1 MVRKIKVNVKIS
13 TIGSFFIIVAI
24 VIFTNYHIY
33 NYMHDKIE
41 KKRVEQF
48 LEANMNNQGIIDEE
62 EFVELEEE
70 IKPNQDENKNT
81 DSYDYIG
88 ILEIPKIDFQKG
100 FFDVDDK
107 RNNVNQNIQVIKN
120 STMPDIDKS
129 LLVIAGHSGNGINNY
144 FHYLYKLDY
153 NDEVYIYYKN
163 IKYVYHVVNIYE
175 KNKDGSI
182 DILSSNDSQLVLT
195 TCSQSDKSKQIVIIS
210 NLINKIVQKK
220 NGL

>member
-1 MVRKIKVNVKIS
+1 
-13 TIGSFFIIVAI
+13 
-24 VIFTNYHIY
+24 
-33 NYMHDKIE
+33 
-41 KKRVEQF
+41 
-48 LEANMNNQGIIDEE
+48 MNNQGIIDEE

-163 IKYVYHVVNIYE
+163 IKYVYQVVNIYE